1 MPFIFIALLL
11 EEVIPLIAIYA
22 PFMLPSTCVLPSQR
36 ERIEAKR
43 SEKATAFANDYR
55 HIYAQLKL
63 LETPAGHLPLDT
75 LRIPGASVAVC
86 GQVLPTRLSPHCHS

>member
-1 MPFIFIALLL
+1 VPFLFIALLL

-43 SEKATAFANDYR
+43 TEKATAFANDYR

-63 LETPAGHLPLDT
+63 RETRAGHLPLDALST
-75 LRIPGASVAVC
+75 PGASAAVC
-86 GQVLPTRLSPHCHS
+86 GQVANSLISLHCHS